1 MTHGMMRRFG
11 WMVLAAAVL
20 TLPVLLVTPRLA
32 AAETAAPAPGKAA
45 EKAQRARVVPED
57 LEYIR
62 DVVYGK
68 GGDKELKLDILRP
81 KQPPAEPMPVVV
93 YIHGGAWRG
102 GSKAGM
108 PPLCNRL
115 AQQGYF
121 CASVEYRFSQEAVFP
136 AQIEDCKCAIRFLRA
151 HAKEYKIN
159 PDRIGVWGH
168 SAGGH
173 LVALLCTAGDAK
185 DLEGMGGWQDQSSR
199 VQCVID
205 CFGPTDFTVI
215 PKGLEGVKEQMSSP
229 VTQLVGGP
237 IPENLEKAAK
247 ASPITYV
254 SKDDPPILIMH
265 GDADPIVPLDQ
276 SQRFYDALKKAGV
289 DATLHVVKGAGHGFG
304 GPEIEAVTAAF
315 FDKHLKGAGAK
326 KQ

>member
-1 MTHGMMRRFG
+1 MRRFG

-57 LEYIR
+57 LELIR

-93 YIHGGAWRG
+93 YIHGGAWKA

-173 LVALLCTAGDAK
+173 LVALLGTAGDAK
-185 DLEGMGGWQDQSSR
+185 DLEGKGGWQDQSSR

-237 IPENLEKAAK
+237 IPENIEKAAK

-265 GDADPIVPLDQ
+265 GDADPIVPLNQ
-276 SQRFYDALKKAGV
+276 SEKFYEALKKAGV

-315 FDKHLKGAGAK
+315 FDKHLKGPK
-326 KQ
+326 KE